1 MAQSIL
7 LCLDVVDGAGLDSG
21 LQVGQLCLSLAL
33 DVGGHLVAVLLQHLL
48 SLEDHL
54 VGAVADVHFLA
65 LLLIVGSKLLS
76 FLHSL
81 VDVVLG
87 HVGGSGDGDVLL
99 LAGTQVLR
107 ADLHD
112 AVCINIE
119 GDFDLRHTTGS
130 RSDAIQMEDAEALV
144 VAGELTL
151 ALQDIDLN
159 RGLVIRSSGEDLALV
174 GRNGGVALND
184 LGADAAQ
191 SLNAEAQRGDI
202 QQQQTLDVALQD
214 AALDSSTDS
223 HALIGV
229 DALEGLAVQLF
240 LDCIVDSGDTGGTTD
255 HQDLLQI
262 RCAQAGILQS
272 LADRGHGA
280 VNQICGQLVELCTGQ
295 GHIQMLGAGS
305 VSSDEGQVDLAAHSA
320 GQLDLCLLGSFLQAL
335 SGHLILA
342 QVDAVLSLEGVSHP
356 VDDAL
361 VEIVAAQMGVAVG
374 GQNFGDAVAHLND
387 GDIEGAAAQV
397 VDHDL
402 LVIFLIDAVC
412 QRSGGRLVDD
422 TLDVQAGDGAGVLG
436 SLTLA
441 VVEVSRNGDDG
452 LGDRLAQISL
462 RISLQLLQDHSADL
476 LRSVLLAVQG
486 HLVVGTHLTLDGRN
500 GVLGVGDGLTLC
512 DLTDQT
518 VTGLGEANNRRGGAG
533 ALGVCND
540 DGLAALHDSHA
551 AIRSTKVNTNDF
563 AHK

>member
-1 MAQSIL
+1 
-7 LCLDVVDGAGLDSG
+7 
-21 LQVGQLCLSLAL
+21 
-33 DVGGHLVAVLLQHLL
+33 
-48 SLEDHL
+48 
-54 VGAVADVHFLA
+54 
-65 LLLIVGSKLLS
+65 
-76 FLHSL
+76 
-81 VDVVLG
+81 
-87 HVGGSGDGDVLL
+87 
-99 LAGTQVLR
+99 
-107 ADLHD
+107 
-112 AVCINIE
+112 
-119 GDFDLRHTTGS
+119 
-130 RSDAIQMEDAEALV
+130 
-144 VAGELTL
+144 
-151 ALQDIDLN
+151 
-159 RGLVIRSSGEDLALV
+159 
-174 GRNGGVALND
+174 
-184 LGADAAQ
+184 
-191 SLNAEAQRGDI
+191 
-202 QQQQTLDVALQD
+202 
-214 AALDSSTDS
+214 
-223 HALIGV
+223 
-229 DALEGLAVQLF
+229 
-240 LDCIVDSGDTGGTTD
+240 
-255 HQDLLQI
+255 
-262 RCAQAGILQS
+262 
-272 LADRGHGA
+272 
-280 VNQICGQLVELCTGQ
+280 
-295 GHIQMLGAGS
+295 MLGAGS

-342 QVDAVLSLEGVSHP
+342 QVDAVLGLEGVSHP

-361 VEIVAAQMGVAVG
+361 VEVVAAQMGVAVG
-374 GQNFGDAVAHLND
+374 GQNFGDAVAHLDD

-412 QRSGGRLVDD
+412 QRSGSRLVDD

-441 VVEVSRNGDDG
+441 VVEVSGNGDDG

-476 LRSVLLAVQG
+476 LGSVLLAVQG

-518 VTGLGEANNRRGGAG
+518 VPGLGEANNRRGGAG
-533 ALGVCND
+533 ALGVCDD

>member
-1 MAQSIL
+1 
-7 LCLDVVDGAGLDSG
+7 
-21 LQVGQLCLSLAL
+21 
-33 DVGGHLVAVLLQHLL
+33 
-48 SLEDHL
+48 
-54 VGAVADVHFLA
+54 
-65 LLLIVGSKLLS
+65 
-76 FLHSL
+76 
-81 VDVVLG
+81 
-87 HVGGSGDGDVLL
+87 
-99 LAGTQVLR
+99 
-107 ADLHD
+107 
-112 AVCINIE
+112 
-119 GDFDLRHTTGS
+119 
-130 RSDAIQMEDAEALV
+130 
-144 VAGELTL
+144 
-151 ALQDIDLN
+151 
-159 RGLVIRSSGEDLALV
+159 
-174 GRNGGVALND
+174 
-184 LGADAAQ
+184 
-191 SLNAEAQRGDI
+191 
-202 QQQQTLDVALQD
+202 
-214 AALDSSTDS
+214 
-223 HALIGV
+223 
-229 DALEGLAVQLF
+229 
-240 LDCIVDSGDTGGTTD
+240 
-255 HQDLLQI
+255 
-262 RCAQAGILQS
+262 
-272 LADRGHGA
+272 
-280 VNQICGQLVELCTGQ
+280 
-295 GHIQMLGAGS
+295 MLGAGS
-305 VSSDEGQVDLAAHSA
+305 VSRDEGQVDLAAHSA

-342 QVDAVLSLEGVSHP
+342 QVDAVLGLEGVCHP

-361 VEIVAAQMGVAVG
+361 VEVVAAQMGVAVG
-374 GQNFGDAVAHLND
+374 GQNFGDAVAHLDD

-412 QRSGGRLVDD
+412 QRSGSRLVDD

-476 LRSVLLAVQG
+476 LGSVLLAVQG

-533 ALGVCND
+533 ALGVCDD